1 MKKQTKLLSLLISLA
16 LLRTIL
22 PSTVRA
28 EGSQE
33 EPQPVVGEWEVFV
46 TNPTVPE
53 DDGYTEAELLE
64 GYFFSVSGL
73 YEDNSSP
80 FLAPRPVLPGELSS
94 VYNEVKPMVK
104 QVADGT
110 RASTIFEISGTWTK
124 PKSEWGITGEVI
136 SADALTAEASAA
148 IEAAFNLDALMQR
161 MLSEM
166 PYELYW
172 FDKTEGIGM
181 SYGVSLSG
189 EILTVKNLKLSMYIS
204 QAYAK
209 INEGGAT
216 YDPLTADTAKT
227 SAAKRAAEK
236 ATQVVA
242 ANTAKS
248 DHEKL
253 KAYLDYIKDA
263 VSYNNE
269 AANNN
274 ATPYGDPWQIIYV
287 FDNDSSTNVVCEGYA
302 KAFKHLCDLSSFSE
316 SDLFCSLVTGT
327 MTVGTNAGPHMW
339 NIVTVGGRN
348 YLVDVTNCDADTVG
362 APDKLFLCG
371 AAENVPSE
379 KYTATAG
386 SQSIVYEY
394 DTDTL
399 SDYASSDLKL
409 EEMPYSPTGVS
420 GLTVSGTAVSW
431 NATDDALYYLYPST
445 AEDADIKAEWK
456 NNTYASGAALYTG
469 TGETITATTVDG
481 KAMQAQS
488 FRFERVTAGDYKLA
502 IFKPGKYVP
511 KIVSITVESTALDL
525 GQLKLWLY
533 GDVNYDGKVL
543 ANDATQIIRKANG
556 VGSIFDTGDTLTK
569 TDRVTAADLNEDGVI
584 KTNDAA
590 QITRFA
596 NGLGSA
602 FNNFK

>member
-16 LLRTIL
+16 LLLAIL

-33 EPQPVVGEWEVFV
+33 EPQPVVGECEVFV
-46 TNPTVPE
+46 TNHTVPE

-80 FLAPRPVLPGELSS
+80 FLAPRPPLPGELSS

-104 QVADGT
+104 LVADGT
-110 RASTIFEISGTWTK
+110 RASTIFEIPGTWTK
-124 PKSEWGITGEVI
+124 PKSEWGITGAVI
-136 SADALTAEASAA
+136 SAGTLTAEASAA

-209 INEGGAT
+209 INEDGAT

-227 SAAKRAAEK
+227 SAAKRAAEN

-287 FDNDSSTNVVCEGYA
+287 FDNDPSTNVVCEGYA

-327 MTVGTNAGPHMW
+327 MTVGTSAGPHMW
-339 NIVTVGGRN
+339 NIVTIGSRN

-431 NATDDALYYLYPST
+431 NATNDALYYLYPST
-445 AEDADIKAEWK
+445 MEDAAIRAQWK
-456 NNTYASGAALYTG
+456 TGGTVIGYTCTG
-469 TGETITATTVDG
+469 TGGTITATTVDG
-481 KAMQAQS
+481 KSMKTQTFTFDTVA
-488 FRFERVTAGDYKLA
+488 AGSYKLV

-511 KIVSITVESTALDL
+511 KIVSITVDSTDYDC

-533 GDVNYDGKVL
+533 GDVNYDGAVKTIDITMARQYFKGNL
-543 ANDATQIIRKANG
+543 
-556 VGSIFDTGDTLTK
+556 TLT
-569 TDRVTAADLNEDGVI
+569 DEQIAVMDMNGDGAIKVI
-584 KTNDAA
+584 D
-590 QITRFA
+590 ITILRQY
-596 NGLGSA
+596 
-602 FNNFK
+602 FKGNISEIPIT

>member
-16 LLRTIL
+16 LLLTIL
-22 PSTVRA
+22 PSTARA

-33 EPQPVVGEWEVFV
+33 EPQPVVGECEVFV
-46 TNPTVPE
+46 TNHTVPE

-80 FLAPRPVLPGELSS
+80 FLAPRPALPGELSS

-110 RASTIFEISGTWTK
+110 RGSTIFEIPGTWTK

-136 SADALTAEASAA
+136 SAGKLTAEASAA
-148 IEAAFNLDALMQR
+148 IDAAFNLDALMQR

-216 YDPLTADTAKT
+216 YDPFTANTAKT
-227 SAAKRAAEK
+227 SAAKRAAEN

-274 ATPYGDPWQIIYV
+274 ATPYGDPWQLIYV
-287 FDNDSSTNVVCEGYA
+287 FDNNPSTNVVCEGYA

-316 SDLFCSLVTGT
+316 SDLLCSLVTGT
-327 MTVGTNAGPHMW
+327 MTVGTSAGPHMW
-339 NIVTVGGRN
+339 NIVTFGSRN

-371 AAENVPSE
+371 AAENEPSK

-386 SQSIVYEY
+386 SRSIVYEY
-394 DTDTL
+394 DADTL
-399 SDYASSDLKL
+399 SDYASSDLRL
-409 EEMPYSPTGVS
+409 EEMPYSPTSVS
-420 GLTVSGTAVSW
+420 GLTVSGTIRS
-431 NATDDALYYLYPST
+431 YGS
-445 AEDADIKAEWK
+445 
-456 NNTYASGAALYTG
+456 AS
-469 TGETITATTVDG
+469 E
-481 KAMQAQS
+481 
-488 FRFERVTAGDYKLA
+488 
-502 IFKPGKYVP
+502 
-511 KIVSITVESTALDL
+511 SITVTLVPIGGSPLVKSVTGSSVTYSFTGVSAGNYTLKVEKNGHAPWTESITVSNQNIYGKDVTVY
-525 GQLKLWLY
+525 LW
-533 GDVNYDGKVL
+533 GDVNRDG
-543 ANDATQIIRKANG
+543 D
-556 VGSIFDTGDTLTK
+556 
-569 TDRVTAADLNEDGVI
+569 VTAADAQEIQRKAAGLSSVFSTDPNTAYCISRADVN
-584 KTNDAA
+584 NDNKITAA
-590 QITRFA
+590 DAQEIQRKA
-596 NGLGSA
+596 AGLSSTIDSLP
-602 FNNFK
+602 

>member
-16 LLRTIL
+16 LLLTIL

-28 EGSQE
+28 ESSQE
-33 EPQPVVGEWEVFV
+33 EPQPVVGECEVFV
-46 TNPTVPE
+46 TNHTVPE

-80 FLAPRPVLPGELSS
+80 FLAPRPALPGELSS

-104 QVADGT
+104 LVADGT
-110 RASTIFEISGTWTK
+110 RASTIFEIPGTWTK

-136 SADALTAEASAA
+136 SADALTAEASDA

-227 SAAKRAAEK
+227 SAAKRAAEN

-253 KAYLDYIKDA
+253 KAYLDYIKAA

-327 MTVGTNAGPHMW
+327 MTVGTKAGPHMW

-362 APDKLFLCG
+362 VPDKLFLCG

-394 DTDTL
+394 DAKTL

-409 EEMPYSPTGVS
+409 EEVPYSPTSVS
-420 GLTVSGTAVSW
+420 GLTVSGTIRSYGSASENITVTLVPIGGSPLVKSVTGSNVTYSFTGVSAG
-431 NATDDALYYLYPST
+431 N
-445 AEDADIKAEWK
+445 
-456 NNTYASGAALYTG
+456 YTLKVEKKG
-469 TGETITATTVDG
+469 HAPWTE
-481 KAMQAQS
+481 
-488 FRFERVTAGDYKLA
+488 
-502 IFKPGKYVP
+502 
-511 KIVSITVESTALDL
+511 SITVSNQNIYGKDVTVY
-525 GQLKLWLY
+525 LW
-533 GDVNYDGKVL
+533 GDVNRDG
-543 ANDATQIIRKANG
+543 D
-556 VGSIFDTGDTLTK
+556 
-569 TDRVTAADLNEDGVI
+569 VTAADAQEIQRKAAGLSSVFSTDPNTAYCISRADVN
-584 KTNDAA
+584 NDNKITAA
-590 QITRFA
+590 DAQEIQRKA
-596 NGLGSA
+596 AGLSSTIDSLP
-602 FNNFK
+602 

>member
-16 LLRTIL
+16 LLLTIL

-33 EPQPVVGEWEVFV
+33 EPQPVVGECEVFV
-46 TNPTVPE
+46 TNHTVPE

-80 FLAPRPVLPGELSS
+80 FLAPRPALPGELSS

-104 QVADGT
+104 LVADGT
-110 RASTIFEISGTWTK
+110 RASTIFEIPGTWTK

-148 IEAAFNLDALMQR
+148 IEAAFDLDALMQR

-216 YDPLTADTAKT
+216 YDPFTANTAKT
-227 SAAKRAAEK
+227 SAAKRAAEN

-274 ATPYGDPWQIIYV
+274 ATPYGDPWQLIYV
-287 FDNDSSTNVVCEGYA
+287 FDNNPSTNVVCEGYA

-316 SDLFCSLVTGT
+316 SDLLCSLVTGT
-327 MTVGTNAGPHMW
+327 MTVGTSAGPHMW
-339 NIVTVGGRN
+339 NIVTFGSRN

-371 AAENVPSE
+371 AAENEPSK

-394 DTDTL
+394 DADTL

-409 EEMPYSPTGVS
+409 EEMPYSPTSVS

-431 NATDDALYYLYPST
+431 NATNDALYYLYPST
-445 AEDADIKAEWK
+445 MEDAAIRAQWK
-456 NNTYASGAALYTG
+456 TGGTVTGYTYTG
-469 TGETITATTVDG
+469 AGGAVTATTVDG
-481 KAMQAQS
+481 KAMKAQTFS
-488 FRFERVTAGDYKLA
+488 FDTVAAGEYKLV
-502 IFKPGKYVP
+502 IFKPKKYVP

>member
-16 LLRTIL
+16 LLLTIL

-33 EPQPVVGEWEVFV
+33 EPEPVVGECEVFV
-46 TNPTVPE
+46 TNHTVPE

-80 FLAPRPVLPGELSS
+80 FLAPRPALPGELSS

-104 QVADGT
+104 QVADGI
-110 RASTIFEISGTWTK
+110 RASTIFEIPGTWTK

-136 SADALTAEASAA
+136 SANALTAESSAA

-172 FDKTEGIGM
+172 FDKTKGIGM

-227 SAAKRAAEK
+227 SAAKRAAEN

-274 ATPYGDPWQIIYV
+274 ATPYGDPWQLIYV
-287 FDNDSSTNVVCEGYA
+287 FDNNPSTNVVCEGYA

-316 SDLFCSLVTGT
+316 SDLLCSLVTGT
-327 MTVGTNAGPHMW
+327 MTVGTSAGPHMW
-339 NIVTVGGRN
+339 NIVTFGSRN

-362 APDKLFLCG
+362 VPDKLFLCG
-371 AAENVPSE
+371 AAENEPGK

-394 DTDTL
+394 DADTL

-409 EEMPYSPTGVS
+409 EEMPYSPTSVS
-420 GLTVSGTAVSW
+420 GLTVSGMIRS
-431 NATDDALYYLYPST
+431 YGS
-445 AEDADIKAEWK
+445 
-456 NNTYASGAALYTG
+456 AS
-469 TGETITATTVDG
+469 E
-481 KAMQAQS
+481 
-488 FRFERVTAGDYKLA
+488 
-502 IFKPGKYVP
+502 
-511 KIVSITVESTALDL
+511 SITVTLIPIGGSPLVKSVSGSSVDYSFTGVSAGNYTLKVEKKGHAPWTESITVSNQNIYGKDVTVY
-525 GQLKLWLY
+525 LW
-533 GDVNYDGKVL
+533 GDVNRDGKV
-543 ANDATQIIRKANG
+543 NGTDALWVRQSSAGGR
-556 VGSIFDTGDTLTK
+556 TLDAYQK
-569 TDRVTAADLNEDGVI
+569 VLADLNRDGKVNGTDVLWI
-584 KTNDAA
+584 R
-590 QITRFA
+590 QIGA
-596 NGLGSA
+596 GSSTLTY
-602 FNNFK
+602 

>member
-16 LLRTIL
+16 LLLTIL

-33 EPQPVVGEWEVFV
+33 EPEPVVGECEVFV
-46 TNPTVPE
+46 TNHTVPE

-64 GYFFSVSGL
+64 GYFLSVSGL

-80 FLAPRPVLPGELSS
+80 FLAPRPPLPGELSS

-104 QVADGT
+104 LVADGT
-110 RASTIFEISGTWTK
+110 RASTIFEIPGTWTK
-124 PKSEWGITGEVI
+124 PKSEWGITGAVI
-136 SADALTAEASAA
+136 SAGTLTAEASAA

-209 INEGGAT
+209 INEDGAT

-227 SAAKRAAEK
+227 STAKRAAEN

-248 DHEKL
+248 DYEKL
-253 KAYLDYIKDA
+253 KAYLDYIKAA

-287 FDNDSSTNVVCEGYA
+287 FDKNPFTNVVCEGYA
-302 KAFKHLCDLSSFSE
+302 KAFKYLCDLSSFSE

-327 MTVGTNAGPHMW
+327 MTVGTSAGPHMW

-348 YLVDVTNCDADTVG
+348 YLVDVTNCDTGTVG

-394 DTDTL
+394 DAKTL

-409 EEMPYSPTGVS
+409 EEMPYSPTSVS
-420 GLTVSGTAVSW
+420 GLTVSGTIRS
-431 NATDDALYYLYPST
+431 YGS
-445 AEDADIKAEWK
+445 
-456 NNTYASGAALYTG
+456 AS
-469 TGETITATTVDG
+469 E
-481 KAMQAQS
+481 
-488 FRFERVTAGDYKLA
+488 
-502 IFKPGKYVP
+502 
-511 KIVSITVESTALDL
+511 SITVTLIPIGGSPLVKSVTGSSVTYSFTGVSAGNYTLKVEKKGHAPWTESITVSNQNIYGKDVTVY
-525 GQLKLWLY
+525 LW
-533 GDVNYDGKVL
+533 GDVNRDG
-543 ANDATQIIRKANG
+543 D
-556 VGSIFDTGDTLTK
+556 
-569 TDRVTAADLNEDGVI
+569 VTAADAQEIQRKAAGLSSVFSTDPNTAYCISRADVN
-584 KTNDAA
+584 NDNKITAA
-590 QITRFA
+590 DAQEIQRKA
-596 NGLGSA
+596 AGLSSTIDSLP
-602 FNNFK
+602 

>member
-16 LLRTIL
+16 LLLTIL
-22 PSTVRA
+22 PLTARA

-33 EPQPVVGEWEVFV
+33 EPQPVVGECEVFV
-46 TNPTVPE
+46 TNHTVPE

-80 FLAPRPVLPGELSS
+80 FLAPRPALPGELSS

-110 RASTIFEISGTWTK
+110 RGSTIFEIPGTWTK

-148 IEAAFNLDALMQR
+148 IDAAFNLDALMQR

-216 YDPLTADTAKT
+216 YEPLTADTAKT
-227 SAAKRAAEK
+227 SAAKRAAEN

-253 KAYLDYIKDA
+253 KAYMDYIKAA

-302 KAFKHLCDLSSFSE
+302 KAFKYLCDLSSFSE

-327 MTVGTNAGPHMW
+327 MTVGTKAGPHMW

-348 YLVDVTNCDADTVG
+348 YLVDVTNCDTGTVG
-362 APDKLFLCG
+362 AQDKLFLCG
-371 AAENVPSE
+371 AAENVPSK

-394 DTDTL
+394 DAKTL

-409 EEMPYSPTGVS
+409 EEMPYSPTSVS
-420 GLTVSGTAVSW
+420 GLTVSGTIRS
-431 NATDDALYYLYPST
+431 YGS
-445 AEDADIKAEWK
+445 
-456 NNTYASGAALYTG
+456 AS
-469 TGETITATTVDG
+469 E
-481 KAMQAQS
+481 
-488 FRFERVTAGDYKLA
+488 
-502 IFKPGKYVP
+502 
-511 KIVSITVESTALDL
+511 SITVTLVPIGGSPLVKSVTGSSVTYSFTGVSAGNYTLKVEKNGHAPWTESITVSNQNIYGKDVTVY
-525 GQLKLWLY
+525 LW
-533 GDVNYDGKVL
+533 GDVNRDG
-543 ANDATQIIRKANG
+543 D
-556 VGSIFDTGDTLTK
+556 
-569 TDRVTAADLNEDGVI
+569 VTAADAQEIQRKAAGLSSVFSTDPNTAYCISRADVN
-584 KTNDAA
+584 NDNKITAA
-590 QITRFA
+590 DAQEIQRKA
-596 NGLGSA
+596 AGLSSTIDSLP
-602 FNNFK
+602 

>member
-16 LLRTIL
+16 LLLTIL

-33 EPQPVVGEWEVFV
+33 EPQPVVGECEVFV
-46 TNPTVPE
+46 TNHTVPE

-80 FLAPRPVLPGELSS
+80 FLAPRPTLPGELSS

-104 QVADGT
+104 LVADGT
-110 RASTIFEISGTWTK
+110 RASTIFEVPGTWAKT
-124 PKSEWGITGEVI
+124 KSEWGITGEGI
-136 SADALTAEASAA
+136 SAGTLTAEASAA

-227 SAAKRAAEK
+227 SAAKRAAEN

-253 KAYLDYIKDA
+253 KAYLDYIKAA

-327 MTVGTNAGPHMW
+327 MTVGTSAGPHMW

-362 APDKLFLCG
+362 VPDKLFLCG
-371 AAENVPSE
+371 AAENEPGK

-394 DTDTL
+394 DADTL

-409 EEMPYSPTGVS
+409 EEMPYSPTSVS
-420 GLTVSGTAVSW
+420 GLTVSGMIRS
-431 NATDDALYYLYPST
+431 YGS
-445 AEDADIKAEWK
+445 
-456 NNTYASGAALYTG
+456 AS
-469 TGETITATTVDG
+469 E
-481 KAMQAQS
+481 
-488 FRFERVTAGDYKLA
+488 
-502 IFKPGKYVP
+502 
-511 KIVSITVESTALDL
+511 SITVTLIPIGGSPLVKSVSGSSVDYSFTGVSAGNYTLKVEKKGHAPWTESITVSNQNIYGKDVTVY
-525 GQLKLWLY
+525 LW
-533 GDVNYDGKVL
+533 GDVNRDGKV
-543 ANDATQIIRKANG
+543 NGTDALWVRQSSAGGR
-556 VGSIFDTGDTLTK
+556 TLDAYQK
-569 TDRVTAADLNEDGVI
+569 VLADLNRDGKVNG
-584 KTNDAA
+584 TDALWIR
-590 QITRFA
+590 QISA
-596 NGLGSA
+596 GSRVL
-602 FNNFK
+602 NY

>member
-16 LLRTIL
+16 LLLTIL

-33 EPQPVVGEWEVFV
+33 EPQPVVGECEVFV
-46 TNPTVPE
+46 PNHTVPE

-80 FLAPRPVLPGELSS
+80 FLAPRPALPGELSS

-110 RASTIFEISGTWTK
+110 RDSTIFEIPGTWAK

-136 SADALTAEASAA
+136 SAGKLTAEASAA
-148 IEAAFNLDALMQR
+148 IDAAFNLDALMQR

-172 FDKTEGIGM
+172 FDKTKGIGM

-189 EILTVKNLKLSMYIS
+189 EILTVNNLKLSMYIS

-227 SAAKRAAEK
+227 SAAKRAAEN

-327 MTVGTNAGPHMW
+327 MTVGTSAGPHMW
-339 NIVTVGGRN
+339 NIVTIGGRN
-348 YLVDVTNCDADTVG
+348 YLVDVTNCDDDTVG
-362 APDKLFLCG
+362 VPDKLFLCG
-371 AAENVPSE
+371 ATENVPSE

-386 SQSIVYEY
+386 SRSIVYEY
-394 DTDTL
+394 DADTL

-409 EEMPYSPTGVS
+409 EEMPYSPTSVS
-420 GLTVSGTAVSW
+420 GLTVSGTIRS
-431 NATDDALYYLYPST
+431 YGS
-445 AEDADIKAEWK
+445 
-456 NNTYASGAALYTG
+456 AS
-469 TGETITATTVDG
+469 E
-481 KAMQAQS
+481 
-488 FRFERVTAGDYKLA
+488 
-502 IFKPGKYVP
+502 
-511 KIVSITVESTALDL
+511 SITVTLVPIGGSPLVKSVSGSSVDYSFTGVSAGNYTLKVEKKGHAPWTESITVSNQNIYGKDVTVY
-525 GQLKLWLY
+525 LW
-533 GDVNYDGKVL
+533 GDVNRDG
-543 ANDATQIIRKANG
+543 D
-556 VGSIFDTGDTLTK
+556 
-569 TDRVTAADLNEDGVI
+569 VTAADAQEIQRKAAGLSSVFSTDPNTAYCISRADVN
-584 KTNDAA
+584 NDNRITAA
-590 QITRFA
+590 DAQEIQRKA
-596 NGLGSA
+596 AGLSSTIDSLP
-602 FNNFK
+602 

>member
-16 LLRTIL
+16 LLLTIL

-33 EPQPVVGEWEVFV
+33 EPQPVVGECEVFV
-46 TNPTVPE
+46 TNHTVPE

-80 FLAPRPVLPGELSS
+80 FLAPRPALPGELSS

-104 QVADGT
+104 LVADGT
-110 RASTIFEISGTWTK
+110 RASTIFEVPGTWAKT
-124 PKSEWGITGEVI
+124 KSEWGITGEGI
-136 SADALTAEASAA
+136 SAGTLTAEASAA

-227 SAAKRAAEK
+227 SAAKRAAEN

-253 KAYLDYIKDA
+253 KAYLDYIKAA

-327 MTVGTNAGPHMW
+327 MTVGTSAGPHMW

-362 APDKLFLCG
+362 VPDKLFLCG
-371 AAENVPSE
+371 AAENEPGK

-394 DTDTL
+394 DADTL

-409 EEMPYSPTGVS
+409 EEMPYSPTSVS
-420 GLTVSGTAVSW
+420 GLTVSGTIRS
-431 NATDDALYYLYPST
+431 YGS
-445 AEDADIKAEWK
+445 
-456 NNTYASGAALYTG
+456 AS
-469 TGETITATTVDG
+469 E
-481 KAMQAQS
+481 
-488 FRFERVTAGDYKLA
+488 
-502 IFKPGKYVP
+502 
-511 KIVSITVESTALDL
+511 SITVTLVPIGGSPLVKAVAGSSVTYSFTGVSAGNYTLKVEKKGHAPWTESITVSNQNIYGKDVTVY
-525 GQLKLWLY
+525 LW
-533 GDVNYDGKVL
+533 GDVNRDGKV
-543 ANDATQIIRKANG
+543 NGTDALWVRQSSAGGR
-556 VGSIFDTGDTLTK
+556 TLDAYQK
-569 TDRVTAADLNEDGVI
+569 VLADLNRDGKVNG
-584 KTNDAA
+584 TDALWIR
-590 QITRFA
+590 QISA
-596 NGLGSA
+596 GSRVL
-602 FNNFK
+602 NY

>member
-16 LLRTIL
+16 LLLTIL

-33 EPQPVVGEWEVFV
+33 EPEPVVGECEVFV
-46 TNPTVPE
+46 TNHTVPE

-64 GYFFSVSGL
+64 GYFLSVSGL
-73 YEDNSSP
+73 YEDNSSS
-80 FLAPRPVLPGELSS
+80 FLAPRPALPGELSS

-104 QVADGT
+104 LVADGT
-110 RASTIFEISGTWTK
+110 RASTIFEVPGTWAKT
-124 PKSEWGITGEVI
+124 KSEWGITGEGI
-136 SADALTAEASAA
+136 SAGTLTAEASAA

-227 SAAKRAAEK
+227 SAAKRAAEN

-287 FDNDSSTNVVCEGYA
+287 FDNNPLTNVVCEGYA

-327 MTVGTNAGPHMW
+327 MTVGTSAGPHMW

-362 APDKLFLCG
+362 VPDKLFLCG
-371 AAENVPSE
+371 AAENVSSQ

-394 DTDTL
+394 DAKTL

-409 EEMPYSPTGVS
+409 EEMPYSPTSVS
-420 GLTVSGTAVSW
+420 GLTVSGTIRS
-431 NATDDALYYLYPST
+431 YGS
-445 AEDADIKAEWK
+445 
-456 NNTYASGAALYTG
+456 AS
-469 TGETITATTVDG
+469 E
-481 KAMQAQS
+481 
-488 FRFERVTAGDYKLA
+488 
-502 IFKPGKYVP
+502 
-511 KIVSITVESTALDL
+511 SITVTLVPIGGSPLVKAVAGSSVTYSFTGVSA
-525 GQLKLWLY
+525 GNYTLKVEKKGHAPWTEEITVDSAAIAKDVTIYLY
-533 GDVNYDGKVL
+533 GDINGDGFVK
-543 ANDATQIIRKANG
+543 ANDKAFLARYLAYWPG
-556 VGSIFDTGDTLTK
+556 YETLP
-569 TDRVTAADLNEDGVI
+569 VYPAVADLNGDGFI
-584 KTNDAA
+584 KANDKAILA
-590 QITRFA
+590 RYLAYWPGYETLPIP
-596 NGLGSA
+596 
-602 FNNFK
+602 

>member
-16 LLRTIL
+16 LLLTIL

-33 EPQPVVGEWEVFV
+33 EPQPVVGECEVFV
-46 TNPTVPE
+46 TNHTVPE

-80 FLAPRPVLPGELSS
+80 FLAPRPTLPGELSS

-104 QVADGT
+104 LVADGT
-110 RASTIFEISGTWTK
+110 RASTIFEIPGTWTK

-136 SADALTAEASAA
+136 SADALTAEASAV

-172 FDKTEGIGM
+172 FDKTKGIGM

-209 INEGGAT
+209 INESGAT

-227 SAAKRAAEK
+227 SAAKRAAEN

-287 FDNDSSTNVVCEGYA
+287 FDNNPFTNVVCEGYA

-327 MTVGTNAGPHMW
+327 MTVGTSAGPHMW

-371 AAENVPSE
+371 AAENVPG
-379 KYTATAG
+379 KRYTATAG

-420 GLTVSGTAVSW
+420 GLTVSGTIRSYGSASESIIVTLVPIGGSPLVKSVTGSGVTYSFTGVSAG
-431 NATDDALYYLYPST
+431 N
-445 AEDADIKAEWK
+445 
-456 NNTYASGAALYTG
+456 YTLKVEKKG
-469 TGETITATTVDG
+469 HAPWTE
-481 KAMQAQS
+481 
-488 FRFERVTAGDYKLA
+488 
-502 IFKPGKYVP
+502 
-511 KIVSITVESTALDL
+511 SITVSNQNIYGKDVTVY
-525 GQLKLWLY
+525 LW
-533 GDVNYDGKVL
+533 GDVNRDGY
-543 ANDATQIIRKANG
+543 
-556 VGSIFDTGDTLTK
+556 
-569 TDRVTAADLNEDGVI
+569 VTAADAQEIQRKAAGLSSVFSTDPNTAYCISRADVN
-584 KTNDAA
+584 NDNRITAA
-590 QITRFA
+590 DAQEIQRKA
-596 NGLGSA
+596 AGLSSTIDSLP
-602 FNNFK
+602 

>member
-16 LLRTIL
+16 LLLTIL

-33 EPQPVVGEWEVFV
+33 EPEPVVGECEVFV
-46 TNPTVPE
+46 TNHTVPE

-80 FLAPRPVLPGELSS
+80 FLAPRPALPGELSS

-110 RASTIFEISGTWTK
+110 RASTIFEIPGTWTK

-216 YDPLTADTAKT
+216 YDPFTADTART
-227 SAAKRAAEK
+227 SAAKRAAEN

-248 DHEKL
+248 DYEKL
-253 KAYLDYIKDA
+253 KAYLDYIKAA

-274 ATPYGDPWQIIYV
+274 ATPYGDPWQLIYV
-287 FDNDSSTNVVCEGYA
+287 FDGDKNTNVVCEGYA
-302 KAFKHLCDLSSFSE
+302 KAFKYLCDLSSFSE

-327 MTVGTNAGPHMW
+327 MTVGTSAGPHMW

-348 YLVDVTNCDADTVG
+348 YLVDVTNCDTGTVG

-394 DTDTL
+394 DTKTL

-409 EEMPYSPTGVS
+409 EEMPYSPTSVS
-420 GLTVSGTAVSW
+420 GLTVSGTIRSYGSASENITVTLVPIGGSPLVKSVSGISV
-431 NATDDALYYLYPST
+431 NYSFTGVSAG
-445 AEDADIKAEWK
+445 
-456 NNTYASGAALYTG
+456 NYTLKVQKKG
-469 TGETITATTVDG
+469 HAPWTE
-481 KAMQAQS
+481 
-488 FRFERVTAGDYKLA
+488 
-502 IFKPGKYVP
+502 
-511 KIVSITVESTALDL
+511 SITVSNQNIYGKDVTVY
-525 GQLKLWLY
+525 LW
-533 GDVNYDGKVL
+533 GDVNRDG
-543 ANDATQIIRKANG
+543 D
-556 VGSIFDTGDTLTK
+556 
-569 TDRVTAADLNEDGVI
+569 VTAADAQEIQRKVAGLSSVFSTDPNTAYCISRADVN
-584 KTNDAA
+584 NDNKITAA
-590 QITRFA
+590 DAQEIQRKA
-596 NGLGSA
+596 AGLSSTIDSLP
-602 FNNFK
+602 

>member
-16 LLRTIL
+16 LLLTIL

-33 EPQPVVGEWEVFV
+33 EPQPVVGECEVFV
-46 TNPTVPE
+46 TNHTVPE

-80 FLAPRPVLPGELSS
+80 FLAPRPALPGELSS

-110 RASTIFEISGTWTK
+110 RASTIFEIPGTWTK

-148 IEAAFNLDALMQR
+148 IDAAFNLGALMQR

-216 YDPLTADTAKT
+216 YDPFTADTART
-227 SAAKRAAEK
+227 SAAKRAAEN

-248 DHEKL
+248 DYEKL
-253 KAYLDYIKDA
+253 KAYLDYIKAA

-269 AANNN
+269 AANTN
-274 ATPYGDPWQIIYV
+274 ATPYGDPWQLIYV
-287 FDNDSSTNVVCEGYA
+287 FDGDKNTNVVCEGYA
-302 KAFKHLCDLSSFSE
+302 KAFKYLCDLSSFSE

-327 MTVGTNAGPHMW
+327 MTVGTSAGPHMW

-348 YLVDVTNCDADTVG
+348 YLVDVTNCDTGTVG

-394 DTDTL
+394 DAKTL

-409 EEMPYSPTGVS
+409 EEVPYSPTSVS
-420 GLTVSGTAVSW
+420 GLTVSGTIRS
-431 NATDDALYYLYPST
+431 YGS
-445 AEDADIKAEWK
+445 
-456 NNTYASGAALYTG
+456 AS
-469 TGETITATTVDG
+469 E
-481 KAMQAQS
+481 
-488 FRFERVTAGDYKLA
+488 
-502 IFKPGKYVP
+502 
-511 KIVSITVESTALDL
+511 SITVTLIPIGGSPLVKSVSGISVNYSFTGVSAGNYTLKVQKKGHAPWTESITVSNQNIYGKDVTVY
-525 GQLKLWLY
+525 LW
-533 GDVNYDGKVL
+533 GDVNRDGKV
-543 ANDATQIIRKANG
+543 NGTDALWVRQSSAGGR
-556 VGSIFDTGDTLTK
+556 TLDAYQK
-569 TDRVTAADLNEDGVI
+569 VLADLNRDGKVNG
-584 KTNDAA
+584 TDALWIR
-590 QITRFA
+590 QISA
-596 NGLGSA
+596 GSRVL
-602 FNNFK
+602 NY

>member
-16 LLRTIL
+16 LLLTIL

-33 EPQPVVGEWEVFV
+33 EPQPVVGECEVFV
-46 TNPTVPE
+46 TNHTVPE

-80 FLAPRPVLPGELSS
+80 FLAPRPALPGELSS

-104 QVADGT
+104 LVADGT
-110 RASTIFEISGTWTK
+110 RASTIFEIPGTWTK

-227 SAAKRAAEK
+227 SAAKRAAEN

-253 KAYLDYIKDA
+253 KAYLDYIKAA

-302 KAFKHLCDLSSFSE
+302 KAFKYLCDLSSFSE

-327 MTVGTNAGPHMW
+327 MTVGTKAGPHMW

-348 YLVDVTNCDADTVG
+348 YLVDATNCDANTVG

-371 AAENVPSE
+371 AAENAPSK

-394 DTDTL
+394 DDDTL

-409 EEMPYSPTGVS
+409 EEMPYSPTSVS
-420 GLTVSGTAVSW
+420 GLTVSGTIRS
-431 NATDDALYYLYPST
+431 YGS
-445 AEDADIKAEWK
+445 
-456 NNTYASGAALYTG
+456 AS
-469 TGETITATTVDG
+469 E
-481 KAMQAQS
+481 
-488 FRFERVTAGDYKLA
+488 
-502 IFKPGKYVP
+502 
-511 KIVSITVESTALDL
+511 SITVTLLQGTSEVATKTLTGASGSVPYSQNYSFPAVPAGTYTLKVEKANHITEEVVLTVDSTPVVQDISVYLL
-525 GQLKLWLY
+525 
-533 GDVNYDGKVL
+533 GDVNKNGSVNIADVKFLLSCIQSGGAGLDKDERGDINKSGGKP
-543 ANDATQIIRKANG
+543 N
-556 VGSIFDTGDTLTK
+556 
-569 TDRVTAADLNEDGVI
+569 TADVKRLLSHIEGN
-584 KTNDAA
+584 
-590 QITRFA
+590 
-596 NGLGSA
+596 LLY
-602 FNNFK
+602 

>member
-16 LLRTIL
+16 LLLTIL

-33 EPQPVVGEWEVFV
+33 EPEPVVGECEVFV
-46 TNPTVPE
+46 TNHTVPE

-80 FLAPRPVLPGELSS
+80 FLAPRPALPGELSS

-104 QVADGT
+104 QVADGI
-110 RASTIFEISGTWTK
+110 RASTIFEIPGTWTK

-136 SADALTAEASAA
+136 SANALTAEASAA

-172 FDKTEGIGM
+172 FDKTKGIGM

-227 SAAKRAAEK
+227 SAAKRAAEN

-274 ATPYGDPWQIIYV
+274 ATPYGDPWQLIYV
-287 FDNDSSTNVVCEGYA
+287 FDNNPSTNVVCEGYA

-316 SDLFCSLVTGT
+316 SDLLCSLVTGT
-327 MTVGTNAGPHMW
+327 MTVGTSAGPHMW

-362 APDKLFLCG
+362 VPDKLFLCG
-371 AAENVPSE
+371 AAENEPGK

-394 DTDTL
+394 DADTL

-409 EEMPYSPTGVS
+409 EEMPYSPTSVS
-420 GLTVSGTAVSW
+420 GLTVSGMIRS
-431 NATDDALYYLYPST
+431 YGS
-445 AEDADIKAEWK
+445 
-456 NNTYASGAALYTG
+456 AS
-469 TGETITATTVDG
+469 E
-481 KAMQAQS
+481 
-488 FRFERVTAGDYKLA
+488 
-502 IFKPGKYVP
+502 
-511 KIVSITVESTALDL
+511 SITVTLIPIGGSPLVKSVSGSSVDYSFTGVSAGNYTLKVEKKGHAPWTESITVSNQNIYGKDVTVY
-525 GQLKLWLY
+525 LW
-533 GDVNYDGKVL
+533 GDVNRDGKV
-543 ANDATQIIRKANG
+543 NGTDALWVRQSSAGGR
-556 VGSIFDTGDTLTK
+556 TLDAYQK
-569 TDRVTAADLNEDGVI
+569 VLADLNRDGKVNG
-584 KTNDAA
+584 TDALWIR
-590 QITRFA
+590 QISA
-596 NGLGSA
+596 GSRVL
-602 FNNFK
+602 NY

>member
-16 LLRTIL
+16 LLLTIL

-28 EGSQE
+28 EGSQG
-33 EPQPVVGEWEVFV
+33 EPQPVVGECEVFV
-46 TNPTVPE
+46 TNHTVPE

-80 FLAPRPVLPGELSS
+80 FLAPRPALPGELSS

-110 RASTIFEISGTWTK
+110 RDSTIFEIPGTWAK

-136 SADALTAEASAA
+136 SAGKLTAEASAA

-227 SAAKRAAEK
+227 SAAKRAAEN

-327 MTVGTNAGPHMW
+327 MTVGTSAGPHMW

-348 YLVDVTNCDADTVG
+348 YLVDVTNCDTGTVG

-394 DTDTL
+394 DAKTL

-409 EEMPYSPTGVS
+409 EEVPYSPTSVS
-420 GLTVSGTAVSW
+420 GLTVSGTIRSYGSASENITVTLVPIGGSPLVKSVTGSSVTYSFTGVSAG
-431 NATDDALYYLYPST
+431 N
-445 AEDADIKAEWK
+445 
-456 NNTYASGAALYTG
+456 YTLKVEKKG
-469 TGETITATTVDG
+469 HAPWTE
-481 KAMQAQS
+481 
-488 FRFERVTAGDYKLA
+488 
-502 IFKPGKYVP
+502 
-511 KIVSITVESTALDL
+511 SITVSNQNIYGKDVTVY
-525 GQLKLWLY
+525 LW
-533 GDVNYDGKVL
+533 GDVNRDG
-543 ANDATQIIRKANG
+543 D
-556 VGSIFDTGDTLTK
+556 
-569 TDRVTAADLNEDGVI
+569 VTAADAQEIQRKAAGLSSVFSTDPNTAYCISRADVN
-584 KTNDAA
+584 NDNKITAA
-590 QITRFA
+590 DAQEIQRKA
-596 NGLGSA
+596 AGLSSTIDSLP
-602 FNNFK
+602 

>member
-16 LLRTIL
+16 LLLTIL

-33 EPQPVVGEWEVFV
+33 EPQPVVGECEVFV
-46 TNPTVPE
+46 TNHTVPE

-80 FLAPRPVLPGELSS
+80 FLAPRPALPGELSS

-104 QVADGT
+104 LVADGT
-110 RASTIFEISGTWTK
+110 RASTIFEVPGTWAKT
-124 PKSEWGITGEVI
+124 KSEWGITGEGI
-136 SADALTAEASAA
+136 SAGTLTAEASAA

-216 YDPLTADTAKT
+216 YDPFTADTAKT
-227 SAAKRAAEK
+227 SAAKRAAEN

-287 FDNDSSTNVVCEGYA
+287 FDNNHLTNVVCEGYA

-327 MTVGTNAGPHMW
+327 MTVGTSAGPHMW
-339 NIVTVGGRN
+339 NIVTIGGRN
-348 YLVDVTNCDADTVG
+348 YLVDATNCDADTVG

-371 AAENVPSE
+371 AAENEPGK

-394 DTDTL
+394 DADTL

-409 EEMPYSPTGVS
+409 EEMPYSPTSVS
-420 GLTVSGTAVSW
+420 GLTVSGMIRS
-431 NATDDALYYLYPST
+431 YGS
-445 AEDADIKAEWK
+445 
-456 NNTYASGAALYTG
+456 AS
-469 TGETITATTVDG
+469 E
-481 KAMQAQS
+481 
-488 FRFERVTAGDYKLA
+488 
-502 IFKPGKYVP
+502 
-511 KIVSITVESTALDL
+511 SITVTLIPIGGSPLVKSVSGSSVDYSFTGVSAGNYTLKVEKKGHAPWTESITVSNQNIYGKDVTVY
-525 GQLKLWLY
+525 LW
-533 GDVNYDGKVL
+533 GDVNRDG
-543 ANDATQIIRKANG
+543 D
-556 VGSIFDTGDTLTK
+556 
-569 TDRVTAADLNEDGVI
+569 VTAADAQEIQRKAAGLSSVFSTDPNTAYCISRADVN
-584 KTNDAA
+584 NDNRITAA
-590 QITRFA
+590 DAQEIQRKA
-596 NGLGSA
+596 AGLSSTIDSLP
-602 FNNFK
+602 

>member
-16 LLRTIL
+16 LLLTIL

-33 EPQPVVGEWEVFV
+33 EPQPVVGECEVFV
-46 TNPTVPE
+46 TNHTVPE

-64 GYFFSVSGL
+64 GYFLSVSGL

-80 FLAPRPVLPGELSS
+80 FLAPRPALPGELSS

-104 QVADGT
+104 LVADGT
-110 RASTIFEISGTWTK
+110 RASTIFEIPGTWTK

-216 YDPLTADTAKT
+216 YDPLTANTAKT
-227 SAAKRAAEK
+227 SAAKRAAEN

-253 KAYLDYIKDA
+253 KAYLDYIKAA

-287 FDNDSSTNVVCEGYA
+287 FDNDPSTNVVCEGYA

-327 MTVGTNAGPHMW
+327 MTVGTSAGPHMW
-339 NIVTVGGRN
+339 NIVTIGSRN

-371 AAENVPSE
+371 AAENVPSI

-386 SQSIVYEY
+386 SRSIVYEY
-394 DTDTL
+394 DADTL

-409 EEMPYSPTGVS
+409 EEMPYSPTSVS
-420 GLTVSGTAVSW
+420 GLTVSGTIRS
-431 NATDDALYYLYPST
+431 YGS
-445 AEDADIKAEWK
+445 
-456 NNTYASGAALYTG
+456 AS
-469 TGETITATTVDG
+469 E
-481 KAMQAQS
+481 
-488 FRFERVTAGDYKLA
+488 
-502 IFKPGKYVP
+502 
-511 KIVSITVESTALDL
+511 SITVTLVPIGGSPLVKSVSGSSVTYSFTGVSAGNYTLKVQKKGHAPWTESITVSNQNIYGKDVTVY
-525 GQLKLWLY
+525 LW
-533 GDVNYDGKVL
+533 GDVNRDGKV
-543 ANDATQIIRKANG
+543 NGTDALWVRQSSAGGR
-556 VGSIFDTGDTLTK
+556 TLDAYQK
-569 TDRVTAADLNEDGVI
+569 VLADLNRDGKVNG
-584 KTNDAA
+584 TDALWIR
-590 QITRFA
+590 QISA
-596 NGLGSA
+596 GSRVL
-602 FNNFK
+602 NY

>member
-16 LLRTIL
+16 LLLTIL

-33 EPQPVVGEWEVFV
+33 EPQPVVGECEVFV
-46 TNPTVPE
+46 TNHTVPE

-80 FLAPRPVLPGELSS
+80 FLAPRPALPGELSS

-110 RASTIFEISGTWTK
+110 RASTIFEIPGTWTK
-124 PKSEWGITGEVI
+124 TKSAWGITGAVTSEGT
-136 SADALTAEASAA
+136 LTADASAA

-181 SYGVSLSG
+181 SYRISLSG

-227 SAAKRAAEK
+227 SAAKRAAEN

-242 ANTAKS
+242 ANNAKS

-302 KAFKHLCDLSSFSE
+302 KAFKYLCDLSSFSE

-327 MTVGTNAGPHMW
+327 MTVGTKAGPHMW

-348 YLVDVTNCDADTVG
+348 YLVDVTNCDTGTVG
-362 APDKLFLCG
+362 AQDKLFLCG
-371 AAENVPSE
+371 AAENVPSK

-394 DTDTL
+394 DAKTL

-409 EEMPYSPTGVS
+409 EEMPYSPTSVS

-431 NATDDALYYLYPST
+431 NDSNDAQYYLYPST
-445 AEDADIKAEWK
+445 MTDADIRAQWK
-456 NNTYASGAALYTG
+456 KGVTVSGYSYIG
-469 TGETITATTVDG
+469 TGGAVTATTVDG
-481 KAMQAQS
+481 KAMKAQT
-488 FRFERVTAGDYKLA
+488 FNFGTIPAGSYKLV
-502 IFKPGKYVP
+502 IFKPKKYVP
-511 KIVSITVESTALDL
+511 KIVPITVDSTDYDC

-533 GDVNYDGKVL
+533 GDVNYDGKVK
-543 ANDATQIIRKANG
+543 AGDATQILKYTSYKRTF
-556 VGSIFDTGDTLTK
+556 SEEEML
-569 TDRVTAADLNEDGVI
+569 AADVNNDGKI
-584 KTNDAA
+584 KAGDAT
-590 QITRFA
+590 QILKYTSYKA
-596 NGLGSA
+596 SA
-602 FNNFK
+602 FDNIP

>member
-16 LLRTIL
+16 LLLTIL

-33 EPQPVVGEWEVFV
+33 EPQPVVGECEVFV
-46 TNPTVPE
+46 TNHTVPE

-80 FLAPRPVLPGELSS
+80 FLAPRPALPGELSS

-104 QVADGT
+104 LVADGT
-110 RASTIFEISGTWTK
+110 RASTIFEIPGTWAKT
-124 PKSEWGITGEVI
+124 KSEWGITGEVI
-136 SADALTAEASAA
+136 SAGKLTAEASDA

-209 INEGGAT
+209 INEDGAT
-216 YDPLTADTAKT
+216 YDPLTANTAKT
-227 SAAKRAAEK
+227 SAAKRAAEN

-287 FDNDSSTNVVCEGYA
+287 FDNNPFTNVVCEGYA

-327 MTVGTNAGPHMW
+327 MTVGTSAGPHMW

-348 YLVDVTNCDADTVG
+348 YLVDVTNCDTGTVG

-394 DTDTL
+394 DAKTL

-409 EEMPYSPTGVS
+409 EEVPYSPTSVS
-420 GLTVSGTAVSW
+420 GLTVSGTIRSYGSASENITVTLVPIGGSPLVKSVTGSSVTYSFTGVSAG
-431 NATDDALYYLYPST
+431 N
-445 AEDADIKAEWK
+445 
-456 NNTYASGAALYTG
+456 YTLKVEKKG
-469 TGETITATTVDG
+469 HAPWTE
-481 KAMQAQS
+481 
-488 FRFERVTAGDYKLA
+488 
-502 IFKPGKYVP
+502 
-511 KIVSITVESTALDL
+511 SITVSNQNIYGKDVTVY
-525 GQLKLWLY
+525 LW
-533 GDVNYDGKVL
+533 GDVNRDG
-543 ANDATQIIRKANG
+543 D
-556 VGSIFDTGDTLTK
+556 
-569 TDRVTAADLNEDGVI
+569 VTAADAQEIQRKAAGLSSVFSTDPNTAYCISRADVN
-584 KTNDAA
+584 NDNKITAA
-590 QITRFA
+590 DAQEIQRKA
-596 NGLGSA
+596 AGLSSTIDSLP
-602 FNNFK
+602 

>member
-16 LLRTIL
+16 LLLTIL
-22 PSTVRA
+22 PTTVRA

-33 EPQPVVGEWEVFV
+33 EPQPVVGECEVFV
-46 TNPTVPE
+46 TNHTVPE

-80 FLAPRPVLPGELSS
+80 FLAPRPALPGELSS

-104 QVADGT
+104 LVADGT
-110 RASTIFEISGTWTK
+110 RASTIFEVPGTWAKT
-124 PKSEWGITGEVI
+124 KSEWGITGEGI
-136 SADALTAEASAA
+136 SAGTLTAEASAA

-227 SAAKRAAEK
+227 SAAKRAAEN

-253 KAYLDYIKDA
+253 KAYLDYIKAA

-327 MTVGTNAGPHMW
+327 MTVGTSAGPHMW

-362 APDKLFLCG
+362 VPDKLFLCG
-371 AAENVPSE
+371 AAENEPGK

-394 DTDTL
+394 DADTL

-409 EEMPYSPTGVS
+409 EEMPYSPTSVS
-420 GLTVSGTAVSW
+420 GLTVSGMIRS
-431 NATDDALYYLYPST
+431 YGS
-445 AEDADIKAEWK
+445 
-456 NNTYASGAALYTG
+456 AS
-469 TGETITATTVDG
+469 E
-481 KAMQAQS
+481 
-488 FRFERVTAGDYKLA
+488 
-502 IFKPGKYVP
+502 
-511 KIVSITVESTALDL
+511 SITVTLIPIGGSPLVKSVSGSSVDYSFTGVSAGNYTLKVEKKGHAPWTESITVSNQNIYGKDVTVY
-525 GQLKLWLY
+525 LW
-533 GDVNYDGKVL
+533 GDVNRDGKV
-543 ANDATQIIRKANG
+543 NGTDALWVRQSSAGGR
-556 VGSIFDTGDTLTK
+556 TLDAYQK
-569 TDRVTAADLNEDGVI
+569 VLADLNRDGKVNG
-584 KTNDAA
+584 TDALWIR
-590 QITRFA
+590 QISA
-596 NGLGSA
+596 GSRVL
-602 FNNFK
+602 NY

>member
-16 LLRTIL
+16 LLLTIL

-33 EPQPVVGEWEVFV
+33 EPQPVVGECEVFV
-46 TNPTVPE
+46 TNHTVPE

-80 FLAPRPVLPGELSS
+80 FLAPRPALPGELSS

-104 QVADGT
+104 LVADGT
-110 RASTIFEISGTWTK
+110 RASTIFEIPGTWTK

-216 YDPLTADTAKT
+216 YDPFTADTAKT

-253 KAYLDYIKDA
+253 KAYLNYIKDA

-287 FDNDSSTNVVCEGYA
+287 FDNNPSTNVVCEGYA

-327 MTVGTNAGPHMW
+327 MTVGTSAGPHMW

-348 YLVDVTNCDADTVG
+348 YLVDVTNCDTDAVG

-371 AAENVPSE
+371 AAENVPSI

-394 DTDTL
+394 DTETL

-431 NATDDALYYLYPST
+431 NATNDALYYLYPST
-445 AEDADIKAEWK
+445 MEDAAIRAQWK
-456 NNTYASGAALYTG
+456 TGGTVTGYTYTG
-469 TGETITATTVDG
+469 TGGAITATTVDG
-481 KAMQAQS
+481 KSMKAQPFS
-488 FRFERVTAGDYKLA
+488 FGTIPAGSYKLV
-502 IFKPGKYVP
+502 IFKPEKYVP
-511 KIVSITVESTALDL
+511 KIVEITVGSTALDL

-533 GDVNYDGKVL
+533 GDVNYDGQVL

-596 NGLGSA
+596 NGLGST

>member
-16 LLRTIL
+16 LLLTIL

-33 EPQPVVGEWEVFV
+33 EPEPVVGECEVFV
-46 TNPTVPE
+46 TNHTVPE

-80 FLAPRPVLPGELSS
+80 LLAPRPALPGELSS

-104 QVADGT
+104 LVADGT
-110 RASTIFEISGTWTK
+110 RASTIFEIPGTWTK

-148 IEAAFNLDALMQR
+148 IDAAFNLDALMQR

-189 EILTVKNLKLSMYIS
+189 EILTVKNLKLSMHIS

-227 SAAKRAAEK
+227 SAAKRAAEN

-274 ATPYGDPWQIIYV
+274 ATPYGNPWQIIYV

-302 KAFKHLCDLSSFSE
+302 KAFKYLCDLSSFSE

-327 MTVGTNAGPHMW
+327 MTVGTSAGPHMW

-371 AAENVPSE
+371 AAENVPSQ

-394 DTDTL
+394 DAKTL

-409 EEMPYSPTGVS
+409 EEMPYSPTSVS
-420 GLTVSGTAVSW
+420 GLTVSGTIRSYGSASEAVTVTLLQGTSVIGSPQVL
-431 NATDDALYYLYPST
+431 TG
-445 AEDADIKAEWK
+445 
-456 NNTYASGAALYTG
+456 ASGSVPYSQNYSFPAVPAGTYTLKV
-469 TGETITATTVDG
+469 EKANHITEEVVLAVD
-481 KAMQAQS
+481 S
-488 FRFERVTAGDYKLA
+488 TPVTQDISVYL
-502 IFKPGKYVP
+502 
-511 KIVSITVESTALDL
+511 L
-525 GQLKLWLY
+525 
-533 GDVNYDGKVL
+533 GDVNKNGSVNIADVKFLLSCIQSGGAGLDKDERGDINKSGGKP
-543 ANDATQIIRKANG
+543 N
-556 VGSIFDTGDTLTK
+556 
-569 TDRVTAADLNEDGVI
+569 TADVKRLLSHIEGN
-584 KTNDAA
+584 
-590 QITRFA
+590 
-596 NGLGSA
+596 LLY
-602 FNNFK
+602 

>member
-16 LLRTIL
+16 LLLTIL

-33 EPQPVVGEWEVFV
+33 EPQPVVGECEVFV
-46 TNPTVPE
+46 TNHTVPE

-80 FLAPRPVLPGELSS
+80 FLAPRPTLPGELSS

-104 QVADGT
+104 LVADGT
-110 RASTIFEISGTWTK
+110 RASTIFEIPGTWTK

-172 FDKTEGIGM
+172 FDKTKGIGM

-209 INEGGAT
+209 INESGAT
-216 YDPLTADTAKT
+216 YDPLTADTEKT
-227 SAAKRAAEK
+227 SAAKRAAEN

-242 ANTAKS
+242 AYTAKS

-302 KAFKHLCDLSSFSE
+302 KAFKYLCDLSSFSE

-327 MTVGTNAGPHMW
+327 MTVGTSAGPHMW

-371 AAENVPSE
+371 AAENVPG
-379 KYTATAG
+379 KRYTATAG

-394 DTDTL
+394 DTDTR
-399 SDYASSDLKL
+399 SDYALSDLKL

-420 GLTVSGTAVSW
+420 GLTVSGTIRS
-431 NATDDALYYLYPST
+431 YGS
-445 AEDADIKAEWK
+445 
-456 NNTYASGAALYTG
+456 AS
-469 TGETITATTVDG
+469 E
-481 KAMQAQS
+481 
-488 FRFERVTAGDYKLA
+488 
-502 IFKPGKYVP
+502 
-511 KIVSITVESTALDL
+511 SITVTLVPIGGSPLVKSVTGSSETYSFTGVSAGNYTLKVEKKGHAPWTESITVSNQNIYGKDVTVY
-525 GQLKLWLY
+525 LW
-533 GDVNYDGKVL
+533 GDVNRDGY
-543 ANDATQIIRKANG
+543 
-556 VGSIFDTGDTLTK
+556 
-569 TDRVTAADLNEDGVI
+569 VTAADAQEIQRKAAGLSSVFSTDPNTAYCISRADVN
-584 KTNDAA
+584 NDNRITAA
-590 QITRFA
+590 DAQEIQRKA
-596 NGLGSA
+596 AGLSSTIDSLP
-602 FNNFK
+602 

>member
-16 LLRTIL
+16 LLLAIL

-33 EPQPVVGEWEVFV
+33 EPEPVVGECEVFV
-46 TNPTVPE
+46 TNHTVPE

-73 YEDNSSP
+73 YEDNFSP
-80 FLAPRPVLPGELSS
+80 FLAPRPPLPGELSS

-110 RASTIFEISGTWTK
+110 RDSTIFEIPGTWAK

-136 SADALTAEASAA
+136 SAGKLTAEASAA

-209 INEGGAT
+209 INEDGAT

-227 SAAKRAAEK
+227 SAAKRAAEN

-248 DHEKL
+248 DYEKL
-253 KAYLDYIKDA
+253 KAYLDYIKAA

-269 AANNN
+269 AANTN
-274 ATPYGDPWQIIYV
+274 ATPYGDPWQLIYV
-287 FDNDSSTNVVCEGYA
+287 FDGDKNTNVVCEGYA
-302 KAFKHLCDLSSFSE
+302 KAFKYLCDLSSFSE

-327 MTVGTNAGPHMW
+327 MTVGTSAGPHMW

-348 YLVDVTNCDADTVG
+348 YLVDVTNCDTGTVG

-394 DTDTL
+394 DAKTL

-409 EEMPYSPTGVS
+409 EEVPYSPTSVS
-420 GLTVSGTAVSW
+420 GLTVSGTIRSYGSASENITVTLVPIGGSPLVKSVTGSSVTYSFTGVSAG
-431 NATDDALYYLYPST
+431 N
-445 AEDADIKAEWK
+445 
-456 NNTYASGAALYTG
+456 YTLKVEKKG
-469 TGETITATTVDG
+469 HAPWTE
-481 KAMQAQS
+481 
-488 FRFERVTAGDYKLA
+488 
-502 IFKPGKYVP
+502 
-511 KIVSITVESTALDL
+511 SITVSNQNIYGKDVTVY
-525 GQLKLWLY
+525 LW
-533 GDVNYDGKVL
+533 GDVNRDG
-543 ANDATQIIRKANG
+543 D
-556 VGSIFDTGDTLTK
+556 
-569 TDRVTAADLNEDGVI
+569 VTAADAQEIQRKAAGLSSVFSTDPNTAYCISRADVN
-584 KTNDAA
+584 NDNKITAA
-590 QITRFA
+590 DAQEIQRKA
-596 NGLGSA
+596 AGLSSTIDSLP
-602 FNNFK
+602 

>member
-16 LLRTIL
+16 LLLTIL

-33 EPQPVVGEWEVFV
+33 EPEPVVGECEVFV
-46 TNPTVPE
+46 TNHTVPE

-80 FLAPRPVLPGELSS
+80 FLAPRPALPGELSS

-110 RASTIFEISGTWTK
+110 RVSTIFEIPGTWTK
-124 PKSEWGITGEVI
+124 PKSEWGITGAVI
-136 SADALTAEASAA
+136 SAGTLTAEASAA
-148 IEAAFNLDALMQR
+148 IDAAFNLDTLMQR

-209 INEGGAT
+209 INEDGAT

-227 SAAKRAAEK
+227 SAAKRAAEN

-253 KAYLDYIKDA
+253 KAYLDYIKAA

-327 MTVGTNAGPHMW
+327 MTVGTKAGPHMW

-362 APDKLFLCG
+362 VPDKLFLCG

-394 DTDTL
+394 DAKTL

-409 EEMPYSPTGVS
+409 EEVPYSPTSVS
-420 GLTVSGTAVSW
+420 GLTVSGTIRSYGSASENITVTLVPIGGSPLVKSVTGSNVTYSFTGVSAG
-431 NATDDALYYLYPST
+431 N
-445 AEDADIKAEWK
+445 
-456 NNTYASGAALYTG
+456 YTLKVEKKG
-469 TGETITATTVDG
+469 HAPWTE
-481 KAMQAQS
+481 
-488 FRFERVTAGDYKLA
+488 
-502 IFKPGKYVP
+502 
-511 KIVSITVESTALDL
+511 SITVSNQNIYGKDVTVY
-525 GQLKLWLY
+525 LW
-533 GDVNYDGKVL
+533 GDVNRDG
-543 ANDATQIIRKANG
+543 D
-556 VGSIFDTGDTLTK
+556 
-569 TDRVTAADLNEDGVI
+569 VTAADAQEIQRKAAGLSSVFSTDPNTAYCISRADVN
-584 KTNDAA
+584 NDNKITAA
-590 QITRFA
+590 DAQEIQRKA
-596 NGLGSA
+596 AGLSSTIDSLP
-602 FNNFK
+602 

>member
-16 LLRTIL
+16 LLLTIL

-33 EPQPVVGEWEVFV
+33 EPQPVVGECEVFV
-46 TNPTVPE
+46 TNHTVPE

-80 FLAPRPVLPGELSS
+80 FLAPRPALPGELSS

-110 RASTIFEISGTWTK
+110 RASTIFEIPGTWTK
-124 PKSEWGITGEVI
+124 TKSAWGITGAVTSEGT
-136 SADALTAEASAA
+136 LTADASAA

-181 SYGVSLSG
+181 SYRISLSG

-227 SAAKRAAEK
+227 SAAKRAAEN

-242 ANTAKS
+242 ANTTKS

-253 KAYLDYIKDA
+253 KAYLDYIKAA

-302 KAFKHLCDLSSFSE
+302 KAFKYLCDLSSFSE

-327 MTVGTNAGPHMW
+327 MTVGTKAGPHMW

-348 YLVDVTNCDADTVG
+348 YLVDVTNCDTGTVG
-362 APDKLFLCG
+362 AQDKLFLCG
-371 AAENVPSE
+371 AAENVPSK

-394 DTDTL
+394 DAKTL

-409 EEMPYSPTGVS
+409 EEMPYSPTSVS

-431 NATDDALYYLYPST
+431 NDSNDAQYYLYPST
-445 AEDADIKAEWK
+445 MTDADIRAQWK
-456 NNTYASGAALYTG
+456 KGVTVSGYSYIG
-469 TGETITATTVDG
+469 TGGAVTATTVDG
-481 KAMQAQS
+481 KAMKAQT
-488 FRFERVTAGDYKLA
+488 FNFGTIPAGSYKLV
-502 IFKPGKYVP
+502 IFKPKKYVP
-511 KIVSITVESTALDL
+511 KIVPITVDSTDYDC

-533 GDVNYDGKVL
+533 GDVNYDGKVK
-543 ANDATQIIRKANG
+543 AGDATQILKYTSYKRTF
-556 VGSIFDTGDTLTK
+556 SEEEML
-569 TDRVTAADLNEDGVI
+569 AADVNNDGKI
-584 KTNDAA
+584 KAGDAT
-590 QITRFA
+590 QILKYT
-596 NGLGSA
+596 
-602 FNNFK
+602 

>member
-16 LLRTIL
+16 LLLTIL

-33 EPQPVVGEWEVFV
+33 EPQPVVGECEVFV
-46 TNPTVPE
+46 TNHTVPE

-80 FLAPRPVLPGELSS
+80 FLAPRPALPGELSS

-104 QVADGT
+104 LVADGT
-110 RASTIFEISGTWTK
+110 RASTIFEIPGTWTK

-227 SAAKRAAEK
+227 SAAKRAAEN

-248 DHEKL
+248 DYEKL
-253 KAYLDYIKDA
+253 KAYLDYIKAA

-269 AANNN
+269 AANTN
-274 ATPYGDPWQIIYV
+274 ATPYGDPWQLIYV
-287 FDNDSSTNVVCEGYA
+287 FDGDKNTNVVCEGYA
-302 KAFKHLCDLSSFSE
+302 KAFKYLCDLSSFSE

-327 MTVGTNAGPHMW
+327 MTVGTSAGPHMW

-394 DTDTL
+394 DAKTL

-409 EEMPYSPTGVS
+409 EEVPYSPTSVS

-431 NATDDALYYLYPST
+431 NDKDNAEYYLYPTTMS
-445 AEDADIKAEWK
+445 DADIRAQWK
-456 NNTYASGAALYTG
+456 KGGAVTGYTYTG
-469 TGETITATTVDG
+469 TGGTISDVTVDG
-481 KAMQAQS
+481 KAMKSQS
-488 FRFERVTAGDYKLA
+488 FSFSTVPAGDYKLV
-502 IFKPGKYVP
+502 IFKAEKYVP
-511 KIVSITVESTALDL
+511 KIVPITVDSTDHDC

-533 GDVNYDGKVL
+533 GDVNYDGAVKTIDITMARQYFKGNL
-543 ANDATQIIRKANG
+543 
-556 VGSIFDTGDTLTK
+556 TLT
-569 TDRVTAADLNEDGVI
+569 DEQIAVMDMNGDGAIKVI
-584 KTNDAA
+584 D
-590 QITRFA
+590 ITILRQY
-596 NGLGSA
+596 
-602 FNNFK
+602 FKGNISTIPVA

>member
-16 LLRTIL
+16 LLLTIL

-33 EPQPVVGEWEVFV
+33 EPQPVVGECEVFV
-46 TNPTVPE
+46 TNHTVPE

-80 FLAPRPVLPGELSS
+80 FLAPRPALPGELSS

-104 QVADGT
+104 LVADGT
-110 RASTIFEISGTWTK
+110 RASTIFEIPGTWTK

-227 SAAKRAAEK
+227 SAAKRAAEN

-253 KAYLDYIKDA
+253 KAYLDYIKAA

-269 AANNN
+269 AANTN
-274 ATPYGDPWQIIYV
+274 ATPYGDPWQLIYV
-287 FDNDSSTNVVCEGYA
+287 FDGDKNTNVVCEGYA
-302 KAFKHLCDLSSFSE
+302 KAFKYLCDLSSFSE

-327 MTVGTNAGPHMW
+327 MTVGTSAGPHMW

-348 YLVDVTNCDADTVG
+348 YLVDVTNCDTGTVG
-362 APDKLFLCG
+362 APYKLFLCG
-371 AAENVPSE
+371 AAENVSGK

-394 DTDTL
+394 DADTL

-409 EEMPYSPTGVS
+409 EEMPYSPTSVS
-420 GLTVSGTAVSW
+420 GLTVSGTIRS
-431 NATDDALYYLYPST
+431 YGS
-445 AEDADIKAEWK
+445 
-456 NNTYASGAALYTG
+456 AS
-469 TGETITATTVDG
+469 E
-481 KAMQAQS
+481 
-488 FRFERVTAGDYKLA
+488 
-502 IFKPGKYVP
+502 
-511 KIVSITVESTALDL
+511 SITVTLVPIGGSPLVKAVAGSSVTYSFTGVSAGNYTLKVEKKGHAPWTESITVSNQNIYGKDVTVY
-525 GQLKLWLY
+525 LW
-533 GDVNYDGKVL
+533 GDVNRDG
-543 ANDATQIIRKANG
+543 D
-556 VGSIFDTGDTLTK
+556 
-569 TDRVTAADLNEDGVI
+569 VTAADAQEIQRKAAGLSSVFSTDPNTAYCISRADVN
-584 KTNDAA
+584 NDNRITAA
-590 QITRFA
+590 DAQEIQRKA
-596 NGLGSA
+596 AGLSSTIDSLP
-602 FNNFK
+602 

>member
-16 LLRTIL
+16 LLLTIL

-33 EPQPVVGEWEVFV
+33 EPEPVVGECEVFV
-46 TNPTVPE
+46 TNHTVPE

-80 FLAPRPVLPGELSS
+80 FLAPRPALPGELSS

-104 QVADGT
+104 QVADGI
-110 RASTIFEISGTWTK
+110 RASTIFEIPGTWTK

-136 SADALTAEASAA
+136 SADALTAEASVA
-148 IEAAFNLDALMQR
+148 IDAAFNLDALMQR

-227 SAAKRAAEK
+227 SAAKRAAEN

-253 KAYLDYIKDA
+253 KAYLDYIKAA

-287 FDNDSSTNVVCEGYA
+287 FDNNPFTNVVCEGYA
-302 KAFKHLCDLSSFSE
+302 KAFKYLCDLSSFSE

-327 MTVGTNAGPHMW
+327 MTVGTSAGPHMW

-371 AAENVPSE
+371 AAENVPSK
-379 KYTATAG
+379 KYTVTAG

-394 DTDTL
+394 DADTL

-409 EEMPYSPTGVS
+409 EEMPYSPTSVS
-420 GLTVSGTAVSW
+420 GLTVSGTIRS
-431 NATDDALYYLYPST
+431 YGS
-445 AEDADIKAEWK
+445 
-456 NNTYASGAALYTG
+456 AS
-469 TGETITATTVDG
+469 E
-481 KAMQAQS
+481 
-488 FRFERVTAGDYKLA
+488 
-502 IFKPGKYVP
+502 
-511 KIVSITVESTALDL
+511 SITVTLVPIGGSPLVKSVTGSSVTYSFTGVSAGNYTLKVEKKGHAPWTESITVSNQNIYGKDVTVY
-525 GQLKLWLY
+525 LW
-533 GDVNYDGKVL
+533 GDVNRDG
-543 ANDATQIIRKANG
+543 D
-556 VGSIFDTGDTLTK
+556 
-569 TDRVTAADLNEDGVI
+569 VTAADAQEIQRKAAGLSSVFSTDPNTAYCISRADVN
-584 KTNDAA
+584 NDNKITAA
-590 QITRFA
+590 DAQEIQRKA
-596 NGLGSA
+596 AGLSSTIDSLP
-602 FNNFK
+602 

>member
-16 LLRTIL
+16 LLLTIL

-33 EPQPVVGEWEVFV
+33 EPQPVVGECEVFV
-46 TNPTVPE
+46 TNHTVPE

-80 FLAPRPVLPGELSS
+80 FLAPRPALPGELSS

-104 QVADGT
+104 LVADGT
-110 RASTIFEISGTWTK
+110 RASTIFEIPGTWAKT
-124 PKSEWGITGEVI
+124 KSEWGITGEGI
-136 SADALTAEASAA
+136 SAGTLTAEASDA

-227 SAAKRAAEK
+227 SAAKRAAEN

-253 KAYLDYIKDA
+253 KAYLDYIKAA

-287 FDNDSSTNVVCEGYA
+287 FDNDLSTNVVCEGYA
-302 KAFKHLCDLSSFSE
+302 KAFKYLCDLSSFSE

-327 MTVGTNAGPHMW
+327 MTVGTSAGPHMW

-348 YLVDVTNCDADTVG
+348 YLVDVTNCDTGTVG

-394 DTDTL
+394 DAKTL

-409 EEMPYSPTGVS
+409 EEVPYSPTSVS
-420 GLTVSGTAVSW
+420 GLTVSGTIRSYGSASENITVTLVPIGGSPLVKSVTGSSVTYSFTGVSAG
-431 NATDDALYYLYPST
+431 N
-445 AEDADIKAEWK
+445 
-456 NNTYASGAALYTG
+456 YTLKVEKKG
-469 TGETITATTVDG
+469 HAPWTE
-481 KAMQAQS
+481 
-488 FRFERVTAGDYKLA
+488 
-502 IFKPGKYVP
+502 
-511 KIVSITVESTALDL
+511 SITVSNQNIYGKNVTVY
-525 GQLKLWLY
+525 LW
-533 GDVNYDGKVL
+533 GDVNRDG
-543 ANDATQIIRKANG
+543 D
-556 VGSIFDTGDTLTK
+556 
-569 TDRVTAADLNEDGVI
+569 VTAADAQEIQRKAAGLSSVFSTDPNTAYCISRADVN
-584 KTNDAA
+584 NDNKITAA
-590 QITRFA
+590 DAQEIQRKA
-596 NGLGSA
+596 AGLSSTIDSLP
-602 FNNFK
+602 

>member
-16 LLRTIL
+16 LLLTIL

-33 EPQPVVGEWEVFV
+33 EPQPVVGECEVFV
-46 TNPTVPE
+46 TNHTVPE

-64 GYFFSVSGL
+64 GYFLSVSGL

-80 FLAPRPVLPGELSS
+80 FLAPRPPLPGELSS

-104 QVADGT
+104 LVADGT
-110 RASTIFEISGTWTK
+110 RASTIFEIPGTWTK
-124 PKSEWGITGEVI
+124 PKSEWGITGAVI
-136 SADALTAEASAA
+136 SAGTLTAEASAA

-209 INEGGAT
+209 INEDGAT

-227 SAAKRAAEK
+227 STAKRAAEN

-253 KAYLDYIKDA
+253 KAYLNYIKDA

-287 FDNDSSTNVVCEGYA
+287 FDKNPFTNVVCEGYA
-302 KAFKHLCDLSSFSE
+302 KAFKYLCDLSSFSE

-327 MTVGTNAGPHMW
+327 MTVGTSAGPHMW

-348 YLVDVTNCDADTVG
+348 YLVDVTNCDTGTVG

-394 DTDTL
+394 DAKTL

-409 EEMPYSPTGVS
+409 EEMPYSPTSVS
-420 GLTVSGTAVSW
+420 GLTVSGTIRSYGSASESITVTLIPIGGSPLVKSVTGSSVTYSFTGVSAG
-431 NATDDALYYLYPST
+431 N
-445 AEDADIKAEWK
+445 
-456 NNTYASGAALYTG
+456 YTLKVEKKG
-469 TGETITATTVDG
+469 HAPWTESITVSN
-481 KAMQAQS
+481 QNI
-488 FRFERVTAGDYKLA
+488 Y
-502 IFKPGKYVP
+502 GKYV
-511 KIVSITVESTALDL
+511 TVY
-525 GQLKLWLY
+525 LW
-533 GDVNYDGKVL
+533 GDVNRDG
-543 ANDATQIIRKANG
+543 D
-556 VGSIFDTGDTLTK
+556 
-569 TDRVTAADLNEDGVI
+569 VTAADAQEIQRKAAGLSSVFSTDPNTAYCISRADVN
-584 KTNDAA
+584 NDNKITAA
-590 QITRFA
+590 DAQEIQRKA
-596 NGLGSA
+596 AGLSSTIDSLP
-602 FNNFK
+602 

>member
-16 LLRTIL
+16 LLLTIL

-33 EPQPVVGEWEVFV
+33 EPQPVVGECEVFV
-46 TNPTVPE
+46 TNHTVPE

-80 FLAPRPVLPGELSS
+80 FLAPRPALPGELSS

-110 RASTIFEISGTWTK
+110 RASTIFEIPGTWTK
-124 PKSEWGITGEVI
+124 PKSEWGITGAVI
-136 SADALTAEASAA
+136 SAGTLTAEASAA

-227 SAAKRAAEK
+227 SAAKRAAEN

-327 MTVGTNAGPHMW
+327 MTVGTSAGPHMW

-394 DTDTL
+394 DADTL

-409 EEMPYSPTGVS
+409 EEMPYSPTSVS
-420 GLTVSGTAVSW
+420 GLTVSGTIRSYGSASEAVTVTLLQGTSVIGSPQVL
-431 NATDDALYYLYPST
+431 TG
-445 AEDADIKAEWK
+445 
-456 NNTYASGAALYTG
+456 ASGSVPYSQSYSFPAVPAGNYTLKVEKKG
-469 TGETITATTVDG
+469 HAPWTEEITVDSAAIA
-481 KAMQAQS
+481 KD
-488 FRFERVTAGDYKLA
+488 VTIY
-502 IFKPGKYVP
+502 
-511 KIVSITVESTALDL
+511 
-525 GQLKLWLY
+525 LY
-533 GDVNYDGKVL
+533 GDINGDGFVK
-543 ANDATQIIRKANG
+543 ANDKAFLARYLAYWPG
-556 VGSIFDTGDTLTK
+556 YETLP
-569 TDRVTAADLNEDGVI
+569 VYPAVADLNGDGFI
-584 KTNDAA
+584 KANDKAILA
-590 QITRFA
+590 RYLAYWPGYETLPIP
-596 NGLGSA
+596 
-602 FNNFK
+602 

>member
-16 LLRTIL
+16 LLLTIL

-33 EPQPVVGEWEVFV
+33 EPEPVVGECEVFV
-46 TNPTVPE
+46 TNHTVPE

-80 FLAPRPVLPGELSS
+80 FLAPRPALPGELSS

-110 RASTIFEISGTWTK
+110 RASTIFEIPGTWTK

-148 IEAAFNLDALMQR
+148 IDAAFNLDALMQR

-172 FDKTEGIGM
+172 FDKTKGIGM

-189 EILTVKNLKLSMYIS
+189 EILTVNNLKLSMYIS

-216 YDPLTADTAKT
+216 YDPLTANTAKT
-227 SAAKRAAEK
+227 SAAKRAAEN

-287 FDNDSSTNVVCEGYA
+287 FDNNPFTNVVCEGYA

-327 MTVGTNAGPHMW
+327 MTVGTSAGPHMW

-371 AAENVPSE
+371 AAENVPSK

-394 DTDTL
+394 DADTL

-409 EEMPYSPTGVS
+409 EEMPYSPTSVS
-420 GLTVSGTAVSW
+420 GLTVSGTIRSYGSASESIIVTLVPIGGSPLVKSVTGSSVTYSFTGVSAGNYTLKVEKKGHASW
-431 NATDDALYYLYPST
+431 
-445 AEDADIKAEWK
+445 AE
-456 NNTYASGAALYTG
+456 
-469 TGETITATTVDG
+469 
-481 KAMQAQS
+481 
-488 FRFERVTAGDYKLA
+488 
-502 IFKPGKYVP
+502 
-511 KIVSITVESTALDL
+511 SITVSNQNIYGKDVTVY
-525 GQLKLWLY
+525 LWGNVNRD
-533 GDVNYDGKVL
+533 GD
-543 ANDATQIIRKANG
+543 
-556 VGSIFDTGDTLTK
+556 
-569 TDRVTAADLNEDGVI
+569 VTAADAQEIQRKAAGLSSVFSTDPNTAYCISRADVN
-584 KTNDAA
+584 NDNRITAA
-590 QITRFA
+590 DAQEIQRKA
-596 NGLGSA
+596 AGLSSTIDSLP
-602 FNNFK
+602 

>member
-16 LLRTIL
+16 LLLTIL

-33 EPQPVVGEWEVFV
+33 EPQPVVGECEVFV
-46 TNPTVPE
+46 TNHTVPE

-80 FLAPRPVLPGELSS
+80 FLAPRPALPGELSS

-110 RASTIFEISGTWTK
+110 RASTIFEIPGTWTK
-124 PKSEWGITGEVI
+124 TKSAWGITGEVI
-136 SADALTAEASAA
+136 SAGTLTTEASAA

-227 SAAKRAAEK
+227 SAAKRAAEN

-287 FDNDSSTNVVCEGYA
+287 FDNNPSTNVVCEGYA

-327 MTVGTNAGPHMW
+327 MTVGTSAGPHMW

-362 APDKLFLCG
+362 APDELFLCG
-371 AAENVPSE
+371 AAENVPSK

-394 DTDTL
+394 DADTL

-409 EEMPYSPTGVS
+409 EEMPYSPTSVS

-431 NATDDALYYLYPST
+431 NDKDNAEYYLYPTTMS
-445 AEDADIKAEWK
+445 DADIRAQWK
-456 NNTYASGAALYTG
+456 TGGTVSDYTHIG
-469 TGETITATTVDG
+469 TKDTISSMTVDG
-481 KAMQAQS
+481 KAMQSQIFS
-488 FRFERVTAGDYKLA
+488 FDSVPAGDYKLV
-502 IFKPGKYVP
+502 IFKPEKYVP
-511 KIVSITVESTALDL
+511 KIVEITVESTALDL

-533 GDVNYDGKVL
+533 GDVNYDGKVK
-543 ANDATQIIRKANG
+543 AGDATQILKYTSYKRTF
-556 VGSIFDTGDTLTK
+556 SEEEML
-569 TDRVTAADLNEDGVI
+569 AADVNNDGKI
-584 KTNDAA
+584 KAGDAT
-590 QITRFA
+590 QILKYTSYKA
-596 NGLGSA
+596 SA
-602 FNNFK
+602 FDNIP

>member
-16 LLRTIL
+16 LLLTIL
-22 PSTVRA
+22 PSTARA

-33 EPQPVVGEWEVFV
+33 EPQPVVGECEVFV
-46 TNPTVPE
+46 TNHTVPE

-80 FLAPRPVLPGELSS
+80 FLAPRPALPGELSS

-110 RASTIFEISGTWTK
+110 RGSTIFEIPGTWTK

-148 IEAAFNLDALMQR
+148 IDAAFNLDALMQR

-227 SAAKRAAEK
+227 SAAKRAAEN

-253 KAYLDYIKDA
+253 KAYLDYIKAA

-287 FDNDSSTNVVCEGYA
+287 FDNNPFTNVVCEGYA

-327 MTVGTNAGPHMW
+327 MTVGTSAGPHMW

-371 AAENVPSE
+371 AAENAPGK

-409 EEMPYSPTGVS
+409 EEMPYSPTSVS
-420 GLTVSGTAVSW
+420 GLTVSGTIRSYGSASENITVTLVPIGGSPLVKSVTGSSVTYSFTGVSAG
-431 NATDDALYYLYPST
+431 N
-445 AEDADIKAEWK
+445 
-456 NNTYASGAALYTG
+456 YTLKVEKKG
-469 TGETITATTVDG
+469 HAPWTE
-481 KAMQAQS
+481 
-488 FRFERVTAGDYKLA
+488 
-502 IFKPGKYVP
+502 
-511 KIVSITVESTALDL
+511 SITVSNQNIYGKDVTVY
-525 GQLKLWLY
+525 LW
-533 GDVNYDGKVL
+533 GDVNRDG
-543 ANDATQIIRKANG
+543 D
-556 VGSIFDTGDTLTK
+556 
-569 TDRVTAADLNEDGVI
+569 VTAADAQEIQRKAAGLSSVFSTDPNTAYCISRADVN
-584 KTNDAA
+584 NDNKITAA
-590 QITRFA
+590 DAQEIQRKA
-596 NGLGSA
+596 AGLSSTIDSLP
-602 FNNFK
+602 